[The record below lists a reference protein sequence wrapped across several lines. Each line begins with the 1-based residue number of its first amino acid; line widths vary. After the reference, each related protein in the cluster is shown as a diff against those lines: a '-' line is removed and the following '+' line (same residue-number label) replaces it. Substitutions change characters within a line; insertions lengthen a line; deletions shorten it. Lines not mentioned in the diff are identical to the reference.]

1 MEHQISIGEQ
11 IKASRQKKNL
21 SQLELANKCNLNIR
35 TVQRIESNQVE
46 PRLYTLRVIGEALNI
61 KLTTKDDLETED
73 KQLEQLRRIFER
85 RKQIRLIT
93 FVVAILLLASALI
106 LIFSGLPKYKWAPF
120 IYIFFFIDLIVI
132 GLSWR
137 CPGCNKILGDV
148 FNVKYCSNCGL
159 KFSEN

>member
-1 MEHQISIGEQ
+1 MEHQITIGEQ
-11 IKASRQKKNL
+11 IRTTRQKQNL
-21 SQLELANKCNLNIR
+21 SQLDLANKCNLNIR

-61 KLTTKDDLETED
+61 TLTTNNDLESEGM
-73 KQLEQLRRIFER
+73 QLEQLRKVFER

-93 FVVAILLLASALI
+93 FIIAILLLAFALI
-106 LIFSGLPKYKWAPF
+106 LIFSGIPKFKWAPF

-132 GLSWR
+132 GLTWR
-137 CPGCNKILGDV
+137 CPGCNKLLGDV

-159 KFSEN
+159 KFTDN